1 VANFSAMMEA
11 LYKGEIDQLK
21 AIVQQAVSAGTPAA
35 DILHQG
41 LLKGMDKVGEDFR
54 EGILFVPEVIF
65 ASRAMSAAME
75 LLQPLLTK
83 EGVEPIGRVILGT
96 VKGDVH
102 TIGKSL
108 VGMMLR
114 GAGFQ
119 VEDLGPDVSVEK
131 FLEAARRG
139 GRCIVG
145 MSALLTTTMPV
156 MGRVVEALKKEN
168 LKNVRTMVGGAP
180 VTQDFATEIGADGY
194 APDAADAADLAKRL
208 LGAGA

>member
-1 VANFSAMMEA
+1 MANFSQMIEV
-11 LYKGEIDQLK
+11 LYKGEIEQLK
-21 AIVQQAVSAGTPAA
+21 TLVQQALAAGTSAA
-35 DILHQG
+35 DILRQG

-54 EGILFVPEVIF
+54 EGVIFVPEVIF
-65 ASRAMSAAME
+65 ASRAMSTAME

-83 EGVEPIGRVILGT
+83 EGIEPIGKVILGT

-131 FLEAARRG
+131 FLEAARRS

-168 LKNVRTMVGGAP
+168 LKNVRTMIGGAP
-180 VTQDFATEIGADGY
+180 VTKDFATEIGADGY
-194 APDAADAADLAKRL
+194 APDAADATELAKKL
-208 LGAGA
+208 LAV